1 MQDNQLERYSRHILL
16 PEMEYEGQE
25 KLLASHVL
33 IIGAGG
39 LGSSTSIYLASSG
52 IGKLTIC
59 DFDKVE
65 LSNLQRQILHNDA
78 AIGMN
83 KAKSAK
89 NFLEKLNP
97 NIKVEAIEDK
107 LDMDS
112 MKNIAKGADVIID
125 CSDNFYTRYALNQI
139 AFDLK
144 KPLVSGAAIKFEGQ
158 LSVFDLT
165 SEVSPCYECLFPD
178 AKEEQELRCADHG
191 VFSPLVGMI
200 GTAQAAE
207 TIKILLSIGSPL
219 VGKLA
224 TLDIKTM
231 RWQTFIV
238 KKDPHCEVCGTH

>member
-1 MQDNQLERYSRHILL
+1 MK
-16 PEMEYEGQE
+16 GQE

-39 LGSSTSIYLASSG
+39 LGSATSIYLASSG

-112 MKNIAKGADVIID
+112 MKKIARV
-125 CSDNFYTRYALNQI
+125 
-139 AFDLK
+139 
-144 KPLVSGAAIKFEGQ
+144 
-158 LSVFDLT
+158 LT
-165 SEVSPCYECLFPD
+165 SLLIARIIFILD
-178 AKEEQELRCADHG
+178 M
-191 VFSPLVGMI
+191 PL
-200 GTAQAAE
+200 
-207 TIKILLSIGSPL
+207 IKLLM
-219 VGKLA
+219 
-224 TLDIKTM
+224 T
-231 RWQTFIV
+231 
-238 KKDPHCEVCGTH
+238 